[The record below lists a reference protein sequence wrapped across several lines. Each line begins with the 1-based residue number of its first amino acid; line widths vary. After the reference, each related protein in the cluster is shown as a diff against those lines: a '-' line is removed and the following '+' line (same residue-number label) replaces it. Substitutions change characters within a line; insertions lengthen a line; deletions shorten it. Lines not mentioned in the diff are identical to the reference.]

1 LNWIKQKWNKISA
14 EPKTV
19 RNFGL
24 ILAGIL
30 CVLGILAFLRHHNQ
44 YWFEWPLSVMVL
56 GITLAV
62 PRILSYIYRAWML
75 VAEGISW
82 VLLRI
87 ILGVFF
93 YLVLSPAGLLMRVFG
108 RDILDEKIDRETLSY
123 WKKKVSQPTQEQYE
137 RLF

>member
-1 LNWIKQKWNKISA
+1 
-14 EPKTV
+14 
-19 RNFGL
+19 
-24 ILAGIL
+24 
-30 CVLGILAFLRHHNQ
+30 
-44 YWFEWPLSVMVL
+44 MVL

>member
-1 LNWIKQKWNKISA
+1 MNWIKQKWNKISA
-14 EPKTV
+14 EPKTI

-24 ILAGIL
+24 ILSGIL
-30 CVLGILAFLRHHNQ
+30 FVLGILAFLRKHNQ
-44 YWFEWPLSVMVL
+44 YWFEWPLSIGVL
-56 GITLAV
+56 VITLAA
-62 PRILSYIYRAWML
+62 PRVLSYIYRAWML

-82 VLLRI
+82 VLLRV

-93 YLVLSPAGLLMRVFG
+93 YLVLSPVGLLMRVFG

>member
-1 LNWIKQKWNKISA
+1 MNWIKQRWNKISA
-14 EPKTV
+14 DPKTI

-24 ILAGIL
+24 ILSGIL
-30 CVLGILAFLRHHNQ
+30 FVLGILAFLRKHSQ
-44 YWFEWPLSVMVL
+44 YRFEWPLSVVVL
-56 GITLAV
+56 VITLAA

-82 VLLRI
+82 VLLRV

-93 YLVLSPAGLLMRVFG
+93 YLVLSPVGFLMRAFG
-108 RDILDEKIDRETLSY
+108 RDILDEKIDREALSY
-123 WKKKVSQPTQEQYE
+123 WKKKISKSTQEQYE